1 MHNTPFLHR
10 RIKTK
15 VSRNTPKTHR
25 KGQRIRRTKSLV
37 IQRNGQG
44 KRKLK
49 RDKECTHYG
58 APPRARLCCPSPS
71 RAAYP
76 SRLPFFVPCP
86 CGAKSKKTTY
96 GRIGWQ
102 LGHRAMA
109 GCLRLKRS
117 IGEGQTRHRRVPP
130 FLCLVPRVWT
140 APLCSSRPEISTR
153 SVCSVLPRPPPLGLV
168 KLTSVALITNTA
180 FSSSHCTTSVK
191 GLRGLQPLR

>member
-1 MHNTPFLHR
+1 M
-10 RIKTK
+10 
-15 VSRNTPKTHR
+15 
-25 KGQRIRRTKSLV
+25 

-44 KRKLK
+44 KSKLK

-76 SRLPFFVPCP
+76 SRLPFFVPFP
-86 CGAKSKKTTY
+86 CGEKSKKTTY

-102 LGHRAMA
+102 LSHKAMA

-140 APLCSSRPEISTR
+140 APLRSSRPARTAR
-153 SVCSVLPRPPPLGLV
+153 SPCCVLPRPPPLGLV
-168 KLTSVALITNTA
+168 KLTIIALVTNTA